1 MSFALGIEVTRACNF
16 KCRHCFVNAGRRR
29 QREMTTAQLHVLLR
43 QAATVGVDS
52 IGWSGGEPLLHPDLV
67 ELTGFA
73 TRLGMRTGLA
83 TNGYLATPTKLAALK
98 QAGLRVVQVSVDGP
112 DAARAARYR
121 RGPRRAFERSLDAIR
136 NSVAAGLQTYL
147 CALLAPDTMAEVDD
161 MIELGRSLGAAGLR
175 YTMWAPVGRAAGQ
188 GYDEP
193 AWAAAP
199 WRPFFTRLGVLQGSR
214 TPFKVMV
221 DCPTGP
227 LPGTRRYVCTAGHG
241 TSYVTADGNLYPCT
255 ALLFPAYRVG
265 NVLEQPYGLLVNDGR
280 MLKVQREI
288 AGSAVQSPCA
298 GCGLLE
304 QCRGGCPGRTY
315 AARGRLQRGRS
326 RLAMPVCYHR
336 LYHSDGGQP

>member
-16 KCRHCFVNAGRRR
+16 KCRHCFVDAGKRR
-29 QREMTTAQLHVLLR
+29 QRELSSDQLRELLR
-43 QAATVGVDS
+43 QAAAVGVDS
-52 IGWSGGEPLLHPDLV
+52 IGWSGGEPLLYPDLV
-67 ELTGFA
+67 ELTQFA
-73 TRLGMRTGLA
+73 TRLGLRTGLA
-83 TNGYLATPTKLAALK
+83 TNGYLATADTMQALK
-98 QAGLRVVQVSVDGP
+98 QAGLGVAQVSVDGP

-136 NSVAAGLQTYL
+136 HGVAAGLQTYL
-147 CALLAPDTMAEVDD
+147 CALLAPDTMAEVDE
-161 MIELGRSLGAAGLR
+161 MIGLGRSLGAAGLR
-175 YTMWAPVGRAAGQ
+175 YTLWAPVGRAAGQ
-188 GYDEP
+188 GYDEA

-199 WRPFFTRLGVLQGSR
+199 WRPFLARLGAMKNSR
-214 TPFKVMV
+214 APFKVMV

-241 TSYVTADGNLYPCT
+241 TGYVTADGNLYPCT

-280 MLKVQREI
+280 MFKVQREI
-288 AGSAVQSPCA
+288 AGTSVRAPCA

-315 AARGRLQRGRS
+315 AAHGRLQRGRS
-326 RLAMPVCYHR
+326 RLAMPVCYHH
-336 LYHSDGGQP
+336 LCHSDGGQP